1 VLGPLEGRLDGEP
14 LALGGAKQQVVLALL
29 LCDVHRVVSSERLI
43 DGVWGSG
50 GDADDERGRHA
61 GTLQVYVSNLR
72 RALAPA
78 VERLGR
84 PIIVTRRPGYT
95 AELEED
101 ELDLSRFTT
110 LQRSAIEASSAGR
123 HGDAVKHLRAAL
135 SLWRGEAL
143 AGLPIEGTNTSIATN
158 LELQRVAV
166 IEQTAQAELAVG
178 RHREVL
184 TDLQAWVEQHPLDE
198 RLRGHLML
206 ALYRSGRQADALATF
221 RDARERLVE
230 SLGIDPSPELRE
242 LEDRILHQD
251 PTLALT
257 AHASP
262 IADGEATEL
271 RSSAVVSPAVLE
283 LAGDVITLDA
293 SLVTIGR
300 RADRDLLLDDAG
312 VSRVHAEIRRTGDSY
327 HLFDAGSANGTIV
340 NGERVGDHTLA
351 DGDVIRLGSTELVFR
366 RSSP

>member
-1 VLGPLEGRLDGEP
+1 MLGPLEGRLDGEP

-29 LCDVHRVVSSERLI
+29 LCEVHRVVSSERLI

-50 GDADDERGRHA
+50 GDADDDHGRHA

-84 PIIVTRRPGYT
+84 PIIVTKRPGYT
-95 AELEED
+95 VELGED
-101 ELDLSRFTT
+101 ELDLLRFTA
-110 LQRSAIEASSAGR
+110 LQRSATEASSAGR
-123 HGDAVKHLRAAL
+123 HGDAVKELRTAL
-135 SLWRGEAL
+135 SLWRGEPL
-143 AGLPIEGTNTSIATN
+143 AGLPVEGSNSSIATN

-184 TDLQAWVEQHPLDE
+184 TDLQGWVEQHPLDE
-198 RLRGHLML
+198 RLRGHLMV

-242 LEDRILHQD
+242 LEDRILQQD

-257 AHASP
+257 ARAGP
-262 IADGEATEL
+262 VGDGEATEL
-271 RSSAVVSPAVLE
+271 RTSAFVSPATLE
-283 LAGDVITLDA
+283 LAGDTVTLDA
-293 SLVTIGR
+293 GLVTIGR
-300 RADRDLLLDDAG
+300 RPDRDLHLDDSG
-312 VSRVHAEIRRTGDSY
+312 VSRVHAEIRRSGDAY
-327 HLFDAGSANGTIV
+327 HLVDAGSANGTIV
-340 NGERVGDHTLA
+340 NGERVGDHILT

-366 RSSP
+366 SSAP